1 MSEDKFWQFAFDTIE
16 NEMVDR
22 CNSCPYQE
30 KCKALPEEDDTDC
43 ASFLRQ
49 MFLEYEGRL

>member
-1 MSEDKFWQFAFDTIE
+1 MSEEKFWKDVWDTVE
-16 NEMVDR
+16 NSMR
-22 CNSCPYQE
+22 CYRCPYKA
-30 KCKALPEEDDTDC
+30 KCEALPEEDDTDC